1 VFPLYHVL
9 ADLAGSRGEQLRAAE
24 SSEPLAV
31 EAIALDG
38 RVLLASLQPRP
49 VRCRITGAKGGRASI
64 RRLDEDSF
72 DLATTDPAAF
82 HSRTE
87 SAGLELELPPYSY
100 VRLDL
105 E

>member
-1 VFPLYHVL
+1 
-9 ADLAGSRGEQLRAAE
+9 
-24 SSEPLAV
+24 
-31 EAIALDG
+31 
-38 RVLLASLQPRP
+38 
-49 VRCRITGAKGGRASI
+49 VRCRISGVDAHASI

-72 DLATTDPAAF
+72 DLATTDPGVF
-82 HSRTE
+82 RSRTE